1 MAGERPK
8 PLPSVAMALP
18 AGTRGTGDRG
28 LPEVEAVRGDIT
40 TLEVD
45 AIVNAANPA
54 LAPGGGVC
62 GAIFRA
68 AGSLRLQAACAP
80 LGGCEP
86 GDAKATPGF
95 ALPARWIV
103 HTVGP
108 VWRGG
113 AQDEDAVL
121 ASCYRRSVQVAGA
134 LGARS
139 IAFPAISTGIYGF
152 PPDRAA
158 EIAVRTVAEA
168 PALVRKILL
177 VAFDQA
183 TMARYRR
190 LLAPRPDGRGAAATG
205 TPQE

>member
-1 MAGERPK
+1 M
-8 PLPSVAMALP
+8 
-18 AGTRGTGDRG
+18 
-28 LPEVEAVRGDIT
+28 PEVEAVRGDIT

-45 AIVNAANPA
+45 AVVNAANPA

-68 AGSLRLQAACAP
+68 AGPLQLQEACRP

-103 HTVGP
+103 HAVGP

-121 ASCYRRSVQVAGA
+121 ASCYRRAVEVAGD

-158 EIAVRTVAEA
+158 EIAVRTVAET
-168 PALVRKILL
+168 PALVRKVLL
-177 VAFDQA
+177 VAFDEA

-190 LLAPRPDGRGAAATG
+190 LLAARLDRRGTAAATG